1 MAKIPSVKQ
10 RVINW
15 LSNKFNGEIK
25 YSEKE
30 VNEILDRHH
39 SFNDIAL
46 LRRELISRKFLS
58 IKDDGS
64 EYWKT
69 NKGFTNLMVINLLF
83 MKAHLCMSLLQSLV
97 M

>member
-1 MAKIPSVKQ
+1 MSKLINEFDEIIRWQKKPSVKKM
-10 RVINW
+10 VINW

-30 VNEILDRHH
+30 INEIIDRHH

-58 IKDDGS
+58 RKDDGS

-69 NKGFTNLMVINLLF
+69 NK
-83 MKAHLCMSLLQSLV
+83 
-97 M
+97 

>member
-1 MAKIPSVKQ
+1 MSKLINEFDEIIRWPKKPSVKKI
-10 RVINW
+10 VINW

-25 YSEKE
+25 YSERE
-30 VNEILDRHH
+30 INEILDRHH

-58 IKDDGS
+58 RKDDGS

-69 NKGFTNLMVINLLF
+69 NK
-83 MKAHLCMSLLQSLV
+83 
-97 M
+97 

>member
-1 MAKIPSVKQ
+1 MSKLINEFDEIIRWPKKPSVKKI
-10 RVINW
+10 VINW

-46 LRRELISRKFLS
+46 LRRELVSRKFLS
-58 IKDDGS
+58 RKDDGS

-69 NKGFTNLMVINLLF
+69 NK
-83 MKAHLCMSLLQSLV
+83 
-97 M
+97 

>member
-1 MAKIPSVKQ
+1 MSKLINDFDEIIRWPKKLSDKKI
-10 RVINW
+10 VINW

-58 IKDDGS
+58 RKDDGS

-69 NKGFTNLMVINLLF
+69 NK
-83 MKAHLCMSLLQSLV
+83 
-97 M
+97 

>member
-1 MAKIPSVKQ
+1 MNKLINEFDEIIRWPKKTSVKKII
-10 RVINW
+10 INW

-58 IKDDGS
+58 RKDDGS

-69 NKGFTNLMVINLLF
+69 NK
-83 MKAHLCMSLLQSLV
+83 
-97 M
+97 

>member
-1 MAKIPSVKQ
+1 MSKLINEFDEIIRWPKKPSVKKI
-10 RVINW
+10 VINW

-39 SFNDIAL
+39 SFNDIVL
-46 LRRELISRKFLS
+46 LRRELISRKFLRR
-58 IKDDGS
+58 KDDGS

-69 NKGFTNLMVINLLF
+69 NK
-83 MKAHLCMSLLQSLV
+83 
-97 M
+97 

>member
-1 MAKIPSVKQ
+1 MNKLINEFDEIIRWPKKPSVKKS
-10 RVINW
+10 VINW

-30 VNEILDRHH
+30 INEIIDRHH

-58 IKDDGS
+58 RKDDGS

-69 NKGFTNLMVINLLF
+69 NK
-83 MKAHLCMSLLQSLV
+83 
-97 M
+97 

>member
-1 MAKIPSVKQ
+1 MNKLINEFNKKI
-10 RVINW
+10 VINW
-15 LSNKFNGEIK
+15 LSDKFYGEII
-25 YSEKE
+25 YSKNE

-58 IKDDGS
+58 RKDDGS

-69 NKGFTNLMVINLLF
+69 NK
-83 MKAHLCMSLLQSLV
+83 
-97 M
+97 

>member
-1 MAKIPSVKQ
+1 MDKLINKFEEIIQWQKKPSVKQ
-10 RVINW
+10 MVINW

-30 VNEILDRHH
+30 VNVILDRHH
-39 SFNDIAL
+39 SFNDSAL

-58 IKDDGS
+58 RKDDGS

-69 NKGFTNLMVINLLF
+69 NK
-83 MKAHLCMSLLQSLV
+83 
-97 M
+97 

>member
-1 MAKIPSVKQ
+1 MNKLINKFDEIIRWPKKPSVKKI
-10 RVINW
+10 VINW

-39 SFNDIAL
+39 SFNDSAL

-58 IKDDGS
+58 RKDDGS

-69 NKGFTNLMVINLLF
+69 NK
-83 MKAHLCMSLLQSLV
+83 
-97 M
+97 